1 MEEFA
6 KKDWVTI
13 IATVHWDTLG
23 KIAIKVQ
30 WSFILCI
37 KEGLEYQTMNK
48 IVSNE
53 SEKKNPLSQPKKWNL
68 AQYMTFHCRTRHEF
82 FILIN

>member
-1 MEEFA
+1 MWKNARCLTVFVKMEEFA

-53 SEKKNPLSQPKKWNL
+53 SEKKIHYHNQKNE
-68 AQYMTFHCRTRHEF
+68 T
-82 FILIN
+82 